1 MKTNKMKR
9 GEAGAV
15 VVTAAL
21 CIFGVCTLLVVGYLW
36 LVMGQGRSVQR
47 SQTWNQAMTVAEA
60 GVEEALAQL
69 NWGPAPGKGDLS
81 ANGWGKNATKT
92 AGVDAFGP
100 PGQRALA
107 GGYYYSSFT
116 APLNVANGS
125 IATIYSTG
133 YVSAAVTGTKIAR
146 RVMVTATFN
155 SVPTFPDAI
164 DVVSNF
170 SANGSGF
177 ATDSWNSH
185 TNTLSTN
192 GQYDSSKTTTNGNVG
207 AEYGIVDLGNHK
219 VDGNLY
225 LGPDATYNGS
235 SSDVVGAINKDYNVQ
250 IPDVQLPN
258 VTWQDAVHTNVTS
271 VTTATNH
278 GVISYLTN
286 TITGVYDF
294 NQSGNYRITAAGGSY
309 PIQIEPGVTVTLDIQ
324 QTTFNP
330 GTVTILGGPN
340 NSGTVYMYQ
349 ESGSASLAGNTTAG
363 GYRPENFIY
372 YGLPGV
378 TSVTLSGNSAFIG
391 AIYAPEATLTLNGG
405 GGNNGIMGA
414 LVVQSLTLHGHYNV
428 HYDQGLAGI
437 GGPKGFTPTSWR
449 EF

>member
-1 MKTNKMKR
+1 M
-9 GEAGAV
+9 
-15 VVTAAL
+15 TAAL
-21 CIFGVCTLLVVGYLW
+21 CIFAVGTLLVVGYLW
-36 LVMGQGRSVQR
+36 LVMGQGRAVQR
-47 SQTWNQAMTVAEA
+47 SQSWNQAMTVAEA

-69 NWGPAPGKGDLS
+69 NWGPTPGEGDLS
-81 ANGWGKNATKT
+81 ANGWGKVATKT
-92 AGVDAFGP
+92 AGLDAFGP
-100 PGQRALA
+100 PGQRTLA

-133 YVSAAVTGTKIAR
+133 YVSAAVTRTEIAR
-146 RVMVTATFN
+146 KVMVTAEFN

-170 SANGSGF
+170 SANGNGI

-192 GQYDSSKTTTNGNVG
+192 GQYDSSKTTNNGSVG
-207 AEYGIVDLGNHK
+207 AEYGQVDLGNHK
-219 VDGNLY
+219 VGGNLY
-225 LGPDATYNGS
+225 LGPDATYTS
-235 SSDVVGAINKDYNVQ
+235 SASNILGTINNDYNVQ
-250 IPDVQLPN
+250 IPDVQLPD

-271 VTTATNH
+271 VTTTTNH
-278 GVISYLTN
+278 GILTYVTN
-286 TITGVYDF
+286 TVTGVYDF

-309 PIQIEPGVTVTLDIQ
+309 PIQIEAGVTVTLDIQ

-340 NSGTVYMYQ
+340 KSGTVYMYQ
-349 ESGSASLAGNTTAG
+349 ESGSATLSGNTTAG

-378 TSVTLSGNSAFIG
+378 TSLTLGGTTAFIG
-391 AIYAPEATLTLNGG
+391 AIYAPEASLTLKGG

-414 LVVQSLTLHGHYNV
+414 LVVQSLSMGGHYNV

-437 GGPKGFTPTSWR
+437 GGPKGFTAISWR